1 MMSKGKK
8 ILAVDDENDILLIVK
23 TALMSEGFDVTTAS
37 SGEDAVAAAK
47 EFQPDLVIL
56 DLMMPGMDGLAT
68 LAELRKLKST
78 ASTPVLM
85 LTGVSERKVIINA
98 LNKGVAHYIVKP
110 FECDELIAKVKTTL
124 KEAAE
129 A

>member
-37 SGEDAVAAAK
+37 SGEDAVATAK
-47 EFQPDLVIL
+47 EFHPDLVIL